1 VLGLGCSGPNQE
13 HAAPADARARDASP
27 DGATP
32 GPGADA
38 AGQTIGP
45 AEVGSPTGGA
55 GTAGEVRDS
64 GAGAED
70 GRRGPAGSAGGSA
83 ATGGAGG
90 GGAAGTGGAAGHVA
104 GGAGGMAGARASAG
118 ASGGAAGAGGGT
130 AGAGGGAAGGGGGAV
145 ACRALPGY
153 ADGSVTWYTL
163 EQGSQ
168 AVNCSYDI
176 VRRSPDVV
184 ANVPFGGGTYFAAM
198 NTADYANAATCGAC
212 VEVTRDG
219 MRKVDVTIVDQ
230 CPTATNP
237 KCTAGH
243 IDLSQAAF
251 EQIGTVDEG
260 YLGTSHGGDKGHIS
274 WTYIPCPVTS
284 PVSFRLK
291 DASNVSWNQIL
302 VQNHRT
308 PIAKLEVDVNRA
320 GSWQPATRQSYN
332 YWQLGGGNLGAAPY
346 HVRATD
352 VDGATLEAS
361 LALQGGDQSSGSQFP
376 TCR

>member
-1 VLGLGCSGPNQE
+1 MGLACSGPNE
-13 HAAPADARARDASP
+13 ERAPADARGSAGSGGAAGGGSRTGAAGAAGEIRDA
-27 DGATP
+27 GA
-32 GPGADA
+32 
-38 AGQTIGP
+38 
-45 AEVGSPTGGA
+45 VG
-55 GTAGEVRDS
+55 
-64 GAGAED
+64 ED
-70 GRRGPAGSAGGSA
+70 GRQGPG
-83 ATGGAGG
+83 GGAGG
-90 GGAAGTGGAAGHVA
+90 GGAAGTGAAGKGGAAGTGGAAGHPA
-104 GGAGGMAGARASAG
+104 GGAGGMAGTRASAG
-118 ASGGAAGAGGGT
+118 AGGGTAGAGGGTAGAGGGT
-130 AGAGGGAAGGGGGAV
+130 AGAGGGAAGAGGAV
-145 ACRALPGY
+145 ACRALAGY

-163 EQGSQ
+163 DQGSQ

-184 ANVPFGGGTYFAAM
+184 ANVPFGGGSYFAAM
-198 NTADYANAATCGAC
+198 NTADYGNAATCGAC

-219 MRKVDVTIVDQ
+219 TRKVDVMIVDQ

-243 IDLSQAAF
+243 IDLSQPAF

-260 YLGTSHGGDKGHIS
+260 YLGTSHGGAKGHIS

-302 VQNHRT
+302 VQSHRT

-320 GSWQPATRQSYN
+320 GSWQAATRQSYN

-352 VDGATLEAS
+352 IDGATLEAT
-361 LALQGGDQSSGSQFP
+361 LGLQGGDQSSGAQFP
-376 TCR
+376 ACR